1 MGWEMVASMKA
12 DDAFRQSTEEARM
25 KTPLQITFR
34 DIEHSDAL
42 EAHIR
47 EKAEKLETFF
57 EPIMSCRV
65 VVEMPHQHKHQG
77 KFFTVRIDIGVP
89 GKEIVVNRD
98 KHEDVYVAL
107 RDGFDAA
114 KRQLEDYGHRLRRE
128 TKTHAQEFTG
138 LVARLVPEEGYGFI
152 RRADGNELY
161 FNADNLVNVSFDQLQ
176 EGHEVKFI
184 EEMAAEGPQAKRV
197 SIGHH
202 HIPL

>member
-1 MGWEMVASMKA
+1 
-12 DDAFRQSTEEARM
+12 M

-42 EAHIR
+42 ETHIR

-77 KFFTVRIDIGVP
+77 KVFNVRVDVGVP
-89 GKEIVVNRD
+89 GSEIVVNRD
-98 KHEDVYVAL
+98 RHEDVYVAL
-107 RDGFDAA
+107 RDAFDAA
-114 KRQLEDYGHRLRRE
+114 KRKLDDYSRRLRGE
-128 TKTHAQEFTG
+128 TKNHSQEHTG

-152 RRADGNELY
+152 RCADGNELY
-161 FNADNLVNVSFDQLQ
+161 FNADNLVNINFDQLQ
-176 EGHEVKFI
+176 EGIEVKFI

>member
-1 MGWEMVASMKA
+1 
-12 DDAFRQSTEEARM
+12 M

-42 EAHIR
+42 ETHIR
-47 EKAEKLETFF
+47 EKAAKLETFF

-65 VVEMPHQHKHQG
+65 VVEKPHQHKHQG
-77 KFFTVRIDIGVP
+77 KFFNVRIDIGVP

-98 KHEDVYVAL
+98 KHEDVYVSL
-107 RDGFDAA
+107 RDAFDAA
-114 KRQLEDYGHRLRRE
+114 RRQLEDYGHRLRRE
-128 TKTHAQEFTG
+128 TKTHPQEFTG

-161 FNADNLVNVSFDQLQ
+161 FNADNLVNISFDQLQ

>member
-1 MGWEMVASMKA
+1 
-12 DDAFRQSTEEARM
+12 M

-34 DIEHSDAL
+34 DIEHSDAI

-65 VVEMPHQHKHQG
+65 VVEMPHQHKNQG
-77 KFFTVRIDIGVP
+77 KFFNVRIDIGVP
-89 GKEIVVNRD
+89 GSEIVVNRD
-98 KHEDVYVAL
+98 RHEDVYVAL
-107 RDGFDAA
+107 RDAFDAA
-114 KRQLEDYGHRLRRE
+114 KRQLDDYSRRLRRE
-128 TKTHAQEFTG
+128 TKAHPQEYTG

-161 FNADNLVNVSFDQLQ
+161 FSFGNLVNTTIDQIKT
-176 EGHEVKFI
+176 GDEVKFI

>member
-1 MGWEMVASMKA
+1 VIASVRA
-12 DDAFRQSTEEARM
+12 DDVLMKSKEAARM

-34 DIEHSDAL
+34 DIEQSDAL

-77 KFFTVRIDIGVP
+77 KIFTVRIDIGVP

-107 RDGFDAA
+107 RDAFDAA
-114 KRQLEDYGHRLRRE
+114 RRQLEDYGHRLRRE
-128 TKTHAQEFTG
+128 TKTHPQEFTG

-161 FNADNLVNVSFDQLQ
+161 FNSDNLVNINFDQLQ
-176 EGHEVKFI
+176 EGVEVKYI